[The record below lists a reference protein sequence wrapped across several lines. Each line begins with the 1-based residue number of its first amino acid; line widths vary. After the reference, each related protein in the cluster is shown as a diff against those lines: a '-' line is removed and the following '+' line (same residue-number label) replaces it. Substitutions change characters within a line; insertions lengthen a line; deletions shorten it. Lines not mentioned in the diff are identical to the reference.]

1 MLYLWGDIAPNL
13 TKGMEFLGALTEYQD
28 IPGGLELQAG
38 QARLRIRA
46 LADGIFQIWLH
57 PDGQPFPAHPFSYAV
72 RPECFAAAPPP
83 VTCHLQ
89 ESHLVLTQGSW
100 RVVVQRDPV
109 RLWFEGAAGVPLAA
123 DSFGMCWE
131 NAHVSVWKK
140 RADGER
146 FFGLGEKTGSL
157 ERTGR
162 AYENWNTDD
171 SGYDT
176 RDDPLY
182 KTIPFYLA
190 LRPTLNQRVEA
201 YGIFFDNTF
210 RSWFDFGGCA
220 PEHVSFGADG
230 GELVYY
236 FLAGPAPADVL
247 SRYTWLT
254 GRFALPPRWALG
266 YHQSRWSYYPEAV
279 VRALVSEFRARRL
292 PLDVVHL
299 DIHYMD
305 GYRIFTWDSHRF
317 PNPHQ
322 LAEDLRKEGVRLV
335 TIVDPGVKIDP
346 GYPVHDEGLAENV
359 FVRYPDGSLYEG
371 NVWPGR
377 CYFPDFTDPR
387 ARAWFGRYV
396 GAFLRTGVA
405 GFWCDMNEP
414 SVFKGGTMPDLV
426 VHCLEGRGGT
436 HREAHNV
443 YGLLMARSVWE
454 AYRTHMPEQR
464 PFVITRAAYAGVQR
478 YACVWTGDNVADWS
492 HLRQALTMMLSLG
505 LSGQP
510 FSGSDIGG
518 FIGTPSPELYARWIQ
533 LGACSPLFRTHTAYG
548 TPAQEP
554 WSFGEEV
561 EAIAR
566 KYLTW
571 RYQLLPYLY
580 TCFEEHQRTG
590 LPVLRPLWLH
600 YFDDPRTFEID
611 DSFLLGPHLLVAP
624 VLEPGAQHRRVYLP
638 AGRWYD
644 FWSNRAYEGPDE
656 ILVEAPLDVLP
667 VFVRAG
673 TVLPLGPALQ
683 HTDEPCDTLQLHVYP
698 GQGHSLLYEDD
709 GHSWA
714 YETGAFR
721 RTTFMLEATSS
732 ALSLRVHVEG
742 SYHSPIK
749 RFHLCWH
756 HGEGPTT
763 LYVDGQPIASHYDA
777 THQHITAELPAFFT
791 HVHT

>member
-1 MLYLWGDIAPNL
+1 MLP
-13 TKGMEFLGALTEYQD
+13 MESLGALTASQP
-28 IPGGLELQAG
+28 IASGLELQAG
-38 QARLRIRA
+38 PARLRIQA
-46 LADGIFQIWLH
+46 LADGIFRVWVH
-57 PDGQPFPAHPFSYAV
+57 PDGRPFPAHPFSYAV
-72 RPECFAAAPPP
+72 RPECFAAAPPS
-83 VTCHLQ
+83 VTLHRG
-89 ESHLVLTQGSW
+89 EDHLVLALGAW

-109 RLWFEGAAGVPLAA
+109 RLHFEGPSGTPLAA
-123 DSFGMCWE
+123 DSFGPVWE
-131 NAHVSVWKK
+131 ANRVAVWK
-140 RADGER
+140 RCTEGER
-146 FFGLGEKTGSL
+146 FFGLGEKTGRL

-190 LRPTLNQRVEA
+190 LCPTADRRFEA

-210 RSWFDFGGCA
+210 RSWFDFGGRA

-236 FLAGPAPADVL
+236 FLAGPTPADVL
-247 SRYTWLT
+247 RRYTWLT

-279 VRALVSEFRARRL
+279 VRALVAEFRARGL

-305 GYRIFTWDSHRF
+305 GYRIFTWDPERF
-317 PNPHQ
+317 PDPKR
-322 LAEDLRKEGVRLV
+322 LAEDLRREGVRLV
-335 TIVDPGVKIDP
+335 TIVDPGVKVDP
-346 GYPVHDEGLAENV
+346 GYRLHDEGLAEDV
-359 FVRYPDGSLYEG
+359 FVRYPDGHLYAGE
-371 NVWPGR
+371 VWPGR
-377 CYFPDFTDPR
+377 CYFPDFTDPK
-387 ARAWFGRYV
+387 ARDWFGRYV
-396 GAFLRTGVA
+396 GEFLQTGVA

-414 SVFKGGTMPDLV
+414 SVFGGGTMPDLI
-426 VHCLEGRGGT
+426 VHRLEGRGGT

-443 YGLLMARSVWE
+443 YGLLMARAVWE
-454 AYRTHMPEQR
+454 ACRRHAPDRR

-505 LSGQP
+505 LSGEP

-518 FIGTPSPELYARWIQ
+518 FIGTPTPELYARWIQ
-533 LGACSPLFRTHTAYG
+533 LGACSPLFRTHTAHG

-571 RYQLLPYLY
+571 RYRLLPYLY
-580 TCFEEHQRTG
+580 TCFAEHLRTG

-600 YFDDPRTFEID
+600 YFDDPRTHDIED
-611 DSFLLGPHLLVAP
+611 AFLLGPHLLVAP
-624 VLEPGAQHRRVYLP
+624 VLEPGARTRRVYLP

-644 FWSNRAYEGPDE
+644 FWSDRCYEGPNE
-656 ILVEAPLDVLP
+656 ILVEAPLDVMP

-673 TVLPLGPALQ
+673 TVLPLGPAVQ
-683 HTDEPCDTLQLHVYP
+683 HTDEPCEFLELHVYP
-698 GQGHSLLYEDD
+698 GTGGGTLYEDD
-709 GHSWA
+709 GRSWA
-714 YETGAFR
+714 YESGAFR
-721 RTTFMLEATSS
+721 RTTFTLEAS
-732 ALSLRVHVEG
+732 ATTLSLKADAEG
-742 SYHSPIK
+742 AYRSPLK
-749 RFHLCWH
+749 HLTLCWH
-756 HGEGPTT
+756 DCEGPAR
-763 LYVDGQPIASHYDA
+763 LEVDGRVADVRYE
-777 THQHITAELPAFFT
+777 TAQRLLYAGLP
-791 HVHT
+791 VHFAYVRT

>member
-1 MLYLWGDIAPNL
+1 
-13 TKGMEFLGALTEYQD
+13 MEFLGALTASHP
-28 IPGGLELQAG
+28 IPGGLELQVG
-38 QARLRIRA
+38 SARLRIQA
-46 LADGIFQIWLH
+46 LHDGLFRIWLH
-57 PDGQPFPAHPFSYAV
+57 PDGRPFPAHPFSYAV
-72 RPECFAAAPPP
+72 RSECFTAAPPS
-83 VTCHLQ
+83 VAFH
-89 ESHLVLTQGSW
+89 SSADHLVLTQDAW
-100 RVVVQRDPV
+100 RIVIQRNPV
-109 RLWFEGAAGVPLAA
+109 RLWFEGASGIPLAA
-123 DSFGMCWE
+123 DSFGAGWE
-131 NAHVSVWKK
+131 ADRIAVWKK
-140 RADGER
+140 RVEGER
-146 FFGLGEKTGSL
+146 FFGLGEKTGPL
-157 ERTGR
+157 TRTGR

-171 SGYDT
+171 SGYNT

-190 LRPTLNQRVEA
+190 LCPTPDRHFEA

-210 RSWFDFGGCA
+210 RSWFDFGGRA
-220 PEHVSFGADG
+220 LEHVSFGADG

-236 FLAGPAPADVL
+236 FLAGPTPADVL
-247 SRYTWLT
+247 ARYTWLT
-254 GRFALPPRWALG
+254 GRFPLPPRWALG

-279 VRALVSEFRARRL
+279 VKALVAEFRARRL

-305 GYRIFTWDSHRF
+305 GYRIFTWDPERF
-317 PNPHQ
+317 PDPHR
-322 LAEDLRKEGVRLV
+322 LAQELRQQGVRLV
-335 TIVDPGVKIDP
+335 TIVDPGVKVDP
-346 GYPVHDEGLAENV
+346 GYRVHDEGLAEDV
-359 FVRYPDGSLYEG
+359 FVRYPDGSLYAG

-377 CYFPDFTDPR
+377 CYFPDFTDPK

-396 GAFLRTGVA
+396 GEFLHTGIA

-414 SVFKGGTMPDLV
+414 AIFGGGTMPDLV
-426 VHCLEGRGGT
+426 MHQLEGRGGT

-443 YGLLMARSVWE
+443 YGLLMARAVWE
-454 AYRTHMPEQR
+454 GCRQHAPDQR

-533 LGACSPLFRTHTAYG
+533 LGACSPLFRTHTAHG

-566 KYLTW
+566 KYLKW
-571 RYQLLPYLY
+571 RYRLLPYLY
-580 TCFEEHQRTG
+580 TCFEEHLRTG

-600 YFDDPRTFEID
+600 DFEDPRTHDID
-611 DSFLLGPHLLVAP
+611 DAFLLGSQLLIAP
-624 VLEPGAQHRRVYLP
+624 ILEPGVRSRHVYLP
-638 AGRWYD
+638 SGRWYD
-644 FWSNRAYEGPDE
+644 FWSDRCYTGPAE
-656 ILVEAPLDVLP
+656 ILVEAPLNLMP

-683 HTDEPCDTLQLHVYP
+683 HTDEPCETLELHVYP
-698 GQGHSLLYEDD
+698 GQGQGMLYEDD

-714 YETGAFR
+714 YEAGVFR
-721 RTTFMLEATSS
+721 RTTFTLEATSS
-732 ALSLRVHVEG
+732 RLSLKAHTEG
-742 SYHSPIK
+742 SYRSSIT
-749 RFHLCWH
+749 RLRLYWH
-756 HGEGPTT
+756 GCEALQP
-763 LYVDGQPIASHYDA
+763 LQVDGQPVSPHYDPIRRYLIA
-777 THQHITAELPAFFT
+777 DLPAHFT
-791 HVHT
+791 HVHTET